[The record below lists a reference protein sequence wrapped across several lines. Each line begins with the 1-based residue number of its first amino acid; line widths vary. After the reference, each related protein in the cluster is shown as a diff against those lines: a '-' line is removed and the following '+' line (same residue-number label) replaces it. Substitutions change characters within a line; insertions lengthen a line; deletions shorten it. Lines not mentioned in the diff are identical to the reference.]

1 MKIQLSDY
9 FNYKKLLRFTLPSI
23 VMMVFTSIYGVVD
36 GLFVSN
42 IVGSTSFAAVNFIM
56 PVLMILGA
64 VGFMFGTGGSALVA
78 KTMGQGEGEKAK
90 RLFSLIVYTT
100 AISGAII
107 AVIAFILMRPIA
119 SLLGAEGNMLEA
131 CVIYGRIITVALP
144 FYMLQ
149 FLFQSFFITA
159 EKPTLGLI
167 VTVIAGVTN
176 MVLDALFMAGFGWGL
191 VGAAVATAISQ
202 VVGGIIPIFY
212 FIFVRNGVLSL
223 TKTKF
228 DGRAIGAACINGSS
242 ELMSNIAMSLVSMVY
257 NVQLLNYA
265 GENGI
270 SAYGVLM
277 YVNFVFISVFI
288 GYSVG
293 ASPVIGYHYGADN
306 SAELKS
312 LLKKSLLIIGSA
324 SVLMFIVAELL
335 AVPVATIFVGYDIE
349 LYEMTVTAFRI
360 SSFTFLFAGI
370 AIFGSSFFTALNNGL
385 VSAVISFLRTLVFQI
400 GAVLLFSY
408 LWGLDGIWLSI
419 VAAEV
424 MAVIITIIFLIT
436 NKRKYKY

>member
-64 VGFMFGTGGSALVA
+64 AGFMFGTGGSALVA

-107 AVIAFILMRPIA
+107 AVIAFIFMRPIA

-191 VGAAVATAISQ
+191 VGAAVATALSQ

-324 SVLMFIVAELL
+324 SVLMFIIAELL
-335 AVPVATIFVGYDIE
+335 AVPVAAIFVGYDIE

-360 SSFTFLFAGI
+360 SSFTFIFAGI

-385 VSAVISFLRTLVFQI
+385 ISAVISFLRTLVFQI

-436 NKRKYKY
+436 NKKKYKY

>member
-9 FNYKKLLRFTLPSI
+9 FNYKKLIRFTLPSI

-90 RLFSLIVYTT
+90 GLFSLIVYTT
-100 AISGAII
+100 TICGIII
-107 AVIAFILMRPIA
+107 AVIAFIFMRPMA
-119 SLLGAEGNMLEA
+119 SLLGAEGDMLEA
-131 CVIYGRIITVALP
+131 CVTYGRIITAALP

-191 VGAAVATAISQ
+191 AGAATATAISQ
-202 VVGGIIPIFY
+202 VVGGIIPVFY
-212 FIFVRNGVLSL
+212 FIFVRDGVLCL

-228 DGRAIGAACINGSS
+228 DGRAIGTACINGSS

-293 ASPVIGYHYGADN
+293 VSPVVGYHYGADN
-306 SAELKS
+306 SSELKS

-324 SVLMFIVAELL
+324 SVLMFVIAELL
-335 AVPVATIFVGYDIE
+335 AVPVAAIFVGYDIE

-385 VSAVISFLRTLVFQI
+385 ISAIISFLRTLVFQI

-408 LWGLDGIWLSI
+408 LWELDGIWLSI
-419 VAAEV
+419 VVAEV
-424 MAVIITIIFLIT
+424 MAVIITAIFLIT
-436 NKRKYKY
+436 NKKKYKY

>member
-100 AISGAII
+100 AISGVILAII
-107 AVIAFILMRPIA
+107 AFIFMRPIA
-119 SLLGAEGNMLEA
+119 SLLGAEGDMLEA
-131 CVIYGRIITVALP
+131 CVIYGRIIVAALP

-191 VGAAVATAISQ
+191 EGAALATATSQ
-202 VVGGIIPIFY
+202 VVGGIIPVFY
-212 FIFVRNGVLSL
+212 FIFAKNGVLRL
-223 TKTKF
+223 TKTRF
-228 DGRAIGAACINGSS
+228 DGRAIGATCINGSS
-242 ELMSNIAMSLVSMVY
+242 ELMNNIAMSLVSMVY
-257 NVQLLNYA
+257 NIQLLNYA

-293 ASPVIGYHYGADN
+293 VSPVIGYHYGADN
-306 SAELKS
+306 STELKS

-324 SVLMFIVAELL
+324 SVLMFVIAELL
-335 AVPVATIFVGYDIE
+335 AVPVAAIFVGYDIE

-370 AIFGSSFFTALNNGL
+370 GIFGSSFFTALNNGL
-385 VSAVISFLRTLVFQI
+385 ISAIISFLRTLVFQI

-408 LWGLDGIWLSI
+408 LWELDGIWLSI

-424 MAVIITIIFLIT
+424 MAVIITAIFLIT
-436 NKRKYKY
+436 NKKKYKY